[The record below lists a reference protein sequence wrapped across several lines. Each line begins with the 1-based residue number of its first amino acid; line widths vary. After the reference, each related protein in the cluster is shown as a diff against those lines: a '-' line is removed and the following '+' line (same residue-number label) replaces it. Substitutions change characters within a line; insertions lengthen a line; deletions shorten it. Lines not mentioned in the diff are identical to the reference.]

1 MGHKHMSETAEA
13 RVVKFIYIYSMSSDS
28 LWMAN
33 YRYWGLG
40 VVMVTWLSSKMKSF
54 WRSQA
59 VMYTAMW

>member
-40 VVMVTWLSSKMKSF
+40 VVMVT
-54 WRSQA
+54 
-59 VMYTAMW
+59 